1 MTHIFN
7 RTGTMK
13 PFLLRHL
20 FPAIALCTLSAPAL
34 SIGVG
39 DVTSGQIDPITRQ
52 VEQKTQRMVE
62 QAMDRR
68 LEKQINTQA
77 TELMEQLEALPSVL
91 SILTRQGQK
100 AFNDIQLD
108 DGFRAVEGQ
117 WLVTGTAVELA
128 RLDQPEITVLERRE
142 LTGLGMTVVRF
153 RVTAELDS
161 HNALQDALPELADRL
176 DRNHIYAPQTGA
188 KEPLSETKVPQW
200 RSLCTAPVRVGMVDT
215 SIATDHRVFESAQ
228 VVQER
233 FLALAEME
241 GSLAEPMI
249 HGTAVASLLVGN
261 RPGQWPAR
269 LPQATIFNASVF
281 YDRDRTLS
289 GATLGH
295 LLEGLNWLA
304 GQDLSVINISLTG
317 PDNQLLAAAVS
328 RLRER
333 GVLMV
338 AAVGNQGP
346 SAPPLYPAAYTEVIG
361 VTAADSSGKLY
372 RWANRGEQVMFASNG
387 VTVPVAHPD
396 AGMVA
401 DSGTSLA
408 SPVVAAALAC
418 QRNELSED
426 KAIGA
431 LINAAKDLG
440 RPGRDTEF
448 GHGFLDF

>member
-1 MTHIFN
+1 
-7 RTGTMK
+7 MK
-13 PFLLRHL
+13 PFFLRHL

-52 VEQKTQRMVE
+52 VEQKTQRMVG

-91 SILTRQGQK
+91 PILTRQGQK

-117 WLVTGTAVELA
+117 WLVTGTAAELA
-128 RLDQPEITVLERRE
+128 RLDQPGITVLERRE

-233 FLALAEME
+233 FLALAEVD
-241 GSLAEPMI
+241 GTLTEPAI

-304 GQDLSVINISLTG
+304 GRDLSVINISLTG

-346 SAPPLYPAAYTEVIG
+346 SAPPLYPAAYTDVIG

>member
-1 MTHIFN
+1 
-7 RTGTMK
+7 
-13 PFLLRHL
+13 
-20 FPAIALCTLSAPAL
+20 
-34 SIGVG
+34 
-39 DVTSGQIDPITRQ
+39 
-52 VEQKTQRMVE
+52 
-62 QAMDRR
+62 MDRR

-117 WLVTGTAVELA
+117 WLVTGTAAELA
-128 RLDQPEITVLERRE
+128 RLDQPGITVLERRE

-188 KEPLSETKVPQW
+188 KEPLSETKMPQW

-233 FLALAEME
+233 FLALAEVD
-241 GSLAEPMI
+241 GTLTEPAI

>member
-1 MTHIFN
+1 
-7 RTGTMK
+7 MK

-20 FPAIALCTLSAPAL
+20 FPAIALCTLSAPVL

-68 LEKQINTQA
+68 LEKQVNTKA
-77 TELMEQLEALPSVL
+77 TELMEQLKALPSVL
-91 SILTRQGQK
+91 PILTRQGQK

-117 WLVTGTAVELA
+117 WLVTGTAAELA
-128 RLDQPEITVLERRE
+128 RLDQPGITVLERRE

-233 FLALAEME
+233 FLALAEVD
-241 GSLAEPMI
+241 GTLTEPAT

-431 LINAAKDLG
+431 LINAAKDRG

>member
-1 MTHIFN
+1 
-7 RTGTMK
+7 MK
-13 PFLLRHL
+13 SFLLRHL

-91 SILTRQGQK
+91 PILTRQGQK

-117 WLVTGTAVELA
+117 WLVTGTAAELA
-128 RLDQPEITVLERRE
+128 RLDQPGITVLERRE

-188 KEPLSETKVPQW
+188 KEPLSETKMPQW

-233 FLALAEME
+233 FLALAEVD
-241 GSLAEPMI
+241 GTLTEPAT

>member
-117 WLVTGTAVELA
+117 WLVTGTAAELA
-128 RLDQPEITVLERRE
+128 RLDQPGITVLERRE

-188 KEPLSETKVPQW
+188 KEPLSETKMPQW

-233 FLALAEME
+233 FLALAEVD
-241 GSLAEPMI
+241 GTLTEPAI

>member
-1 MTHIFN
+1 MKSFLMT
-7 RTGTMK
+7 
-13 PFLLRHL
+13 HL
-20 FPAIALCTLSAPAL
+20 FPAITLCTLSAPAL

-68 LEKQINTQA
+68 LEKQVNARA
-77 TELMEQLEALPSVL
+77 TELMEQPIELPSVL
-91 SILTRQGQK
+91 PILTRQGQK

-108 DGFRAVEGQ
+108 NGFRAVEGQ
-117 WLVTGTAVELA
+117 WLVTGTAAELA
-128 RLDQPEITVLERRE
+128 RLDRPGITILERRE

-161 HNALQDALPELADRL
+161 HNALQAALPELADRL

-188 KEPLSETKVPQW
+188 EDPLSETKMPQW

-233 FLALAEME
+233 FLALAEVD
-241 GSLAEPMI
+241 GTLTEPTI
-249 HGTAVASLLVGN
+249 HGTAVASLLVGS

-304 GQDLSVINISLTG
+304 GQDVSVINISLTG

-328 RLRER
+328 RLRDR
-333 GVLMV
+333 GTLMV

-387 VTVPVAHPD
+387 VAVPVAHPD

-418 QRNELSED
+418 QRNELSTD
-426 KAIGA
+426 KAVGA

>member
-1 MTHIFN
+1 
-7 RTGTMK
+7 MK

-91 SILTRQGQK
+91 PILTRQGQK

-117 WLVTGTAVELA
+117 WLVTGTAAELA
-128 RLDQPEITVLERRE
+128 RLDQPGITVLERRE

-233 FLALAEME
+233 FLALAEVD
-241 GSLAEPMI
+241 GTLTEPAI

-426 KAIGA
+426 KAVGA